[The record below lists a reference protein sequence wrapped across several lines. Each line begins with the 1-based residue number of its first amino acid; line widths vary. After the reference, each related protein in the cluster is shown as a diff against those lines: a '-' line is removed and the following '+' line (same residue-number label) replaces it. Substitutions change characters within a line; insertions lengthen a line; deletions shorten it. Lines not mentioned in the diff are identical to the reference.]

1 MVMEVKTFKVYG
13 MTCSAC
19 ASRVE
24 RVTRKLEGVKDASVN
39 FATEKLTVT
48 VEKNKI
54 SYEKLKTTIDKAG
67 YRVVEETNL
76 KTETK
81 EVSESR
87 RLFNRFIISL
97 VFTVPLLIISMGHM
111 IGMPLLSIINPKINP
126 LNFALVQFVLT
137 LIVMI
142 TGYKFYKIG
151 IKNLFK
157 LAPNMD
163 SLISVST
170 LAAFIYGIFAI
181 YKIII
186 GDNPHDYAMHLYFES
201 IATILTLI
209 TLGKYL
215 EAVSKGKTSEAIKK
229 LMGLAPKVATVIR
242 DNKEMQVSIEDV
254 EISDIVIV
262 KPGEKIPVDG
272 EVIEGITSVDEAMLT
287 GESIPVEKVTGSTVI
302 GASINKNGFIKYKA
316 TKVGQD
322 TALAQ
327 IIKLV
332 EDAQGSKAPI
342 AKIADVISAYFVPVV
357 ISLAIISSVS
367 WLIAGESFIFSL
379 TIFISVLV
387 IACPCALGLATPTA
401 IMVGTGKGA
410 ENGILIKGG
419 EALET
424 THKIDT
430 IVFDKTGTITEG
442 KPKVTDII
450 TNSISEEE
458 LLILAASSEKGSE
471 HPLGEAILNEGRNRN
486 LKLKK
491 IDKFNAIAGQGIDV
505 VIENKNILLGNRK
518 LMIDQNI
525 DITIFND
532 KVEDLSN
539 QGKTPMYIAINKEIK
554 GIIAVADV
562 VKVSSKK
569 AIETLHK
576 MGIKTVMITGDN
588 ENTAKAIA
596 KEVGIDNVLA
606 EVLPED
612 KAKSIKKLQDENKK
626 VAMVGDGINDA
637 PALAKA
643 DIGIAIGSGSDVA
656 IESADIVL
664 IRSDLM
670 DVSKAIKLSK
680 ATIRNIKQNLFW
692 AFAYNVLGIP
702 VAMGVLHIFG
712 GPLLNPMI
720 AAAAMSLSSISVLL
734 NALRLKNFKA

>member
-67 YRVVEETNL
+67 YRLVEEINL

-272 EVIEGITSVDEAMLT
+272 EVIEGITSVDESMLT
-287 GESIPVEKVTGSTVI
+287 GESIPV
-302 GASINKNGFIKYKA
+302 
-316 TKVGQD
+316 
-322 TALAQ
+322 
-327 IIKLV
+327 
-332 EDAQGSKAPI
+332 
-342 AKIADVISAYFVPVV
+342 
-357 ISLAIISSVS
+357 
-367 WLIAGESFIFSL
+367 
-379 TIFISVLV
+379 
-387 IACPCALGLATPTA
+387 
-401 IMVGTGKGA
+401 
-410 ENGILIKGG
+410 
-419 EALET
+419 
-424 THKIDT
+424 
-430 IVFDKTGTITEG
+430 
-442 KPKVTDII
+442 
-450 TNSISEEE
+450 
-458 LLILAASSEKGSE
+458 
-471 HPLGEAILNEGRNRN
+471 
-486 LKLKK
+486 
-491 IDKFNAIAGQGIDV
+491 
-505 VIENKNILLGNRK
+505 
-518 LMIDQNI
+518 
-525 DITIFND
+525 
-532 KVEDLSN
+532 
-539 QGKTPMYIAINKEIK
+539 
-554 GIIAVADV
+554 
-562 VKVSSKK
+562 
-569 AIETLHK
+569 
-576 MGIKTVMITGDN
+576 
-588 ENTAKAIA
+588 
-596 KEVGIDNVLA
+596 
-606 EVLPED
+606 
-612 KAKSIKKLQDENKK
+612 
-626 VAMVGDGINDA
+626 
-637 PALAKA
+637 
-643 DIGIAIGSGSDVA
+643 
-656 IESADIVL
+656 
-664 IRSDLM
+664 
-670 DVSKAIKLSK
+670 
-680 ATIRNIKQNLFW
+680 
-692 AFAYNVLGIP
+692 
-702 VAMGVLHIFG
+702 
-712 GPLLNPMI
+712 
-720 AAAAMSLSSISVLL
+720 
-734 NALRLKNFKA
+734 

>member
-24 RVTRKLEGVKDASVN
+24 RVTRKLKGVKDASVN

-67 YRVVEETNL
+67 YRLVEEINL

-272 EVIEGITSVDEAMLT
+272 EVIEGITSVDESMLT

-342 AKIADVISAYFVPVV
+342 AKIADVMSAYFIPVV

-471 HPLGEAILNEGRNRN
+471 HPLGEAILNEGRNKN

-606 EVLPED
+606 EVLPKD
-612 KAKSIKKLQDENKK
+612 KAKSIKKLQDKNKK

-656 IESADIVL
+656 IESGDIVL

>member
-67 YRVVEETNL
+67 YRLVEEINL

-215 EAVSKGKTSEAIKK
+215 EAVSKGKTSESIKK

-272 EVIEGITSVDEAMLT
+272 EVIEGITSVDESMLT

-342 AKIADVISAYFVPVV
+342 AKIADVMSAYFIPVV

-471 HPLGEAILNEGRNRN
+471 HPLGEAILNEGRNKN

-606 EVLPED
+606 EVLPKD
-612 KAKSIKKLQDENKK
+612 KAKSIKKLQDKNKK

-656 IESADIVL
+656 IESGDIVL

>member
-1 MVMEVKTFKVYG
+1 MEVKTFKVYG

-67 YRVVEETNL
+67 YRLVDETNL

-272 EVIEGITSVDEAMLT
+272 EVIEGITSVDESMLT

>member
-67 YRVVEETNL
+67 YRLVDETNL

-97 VFTVPLLIISMGHM
+97 VFTVPLLRISMGHM

-272 EVIEGITSVDEAMLT
+272 EVIEGITSVDESMLT

-471 HPLGEAILNEGRNRN
+471 HPLGEAILNEGRNKN

>member
-1 MVMEVKTFKVYG
+1 MEVKTFKVYG

-67 YRVVEETNL
+67 YRLVEETNL

-272 EVIEGITSVDEAMLT
+272 EVIEGITSVDESMLT

-471 HPLGEAILNEGRNRN
+471 HPLGEAILNEGRNKN